1 MEETGIGVTG
11 WNDSPGLCPGG
22 AEVLPK
28 LAKQPGH
35 GISARDPEKS
45 L

>member
-1 MEETGIGVTG
+1 MGSGVNIL
-11 WNDSPGLCPGG
+11 NDSPGLCPAG
-22 AEVLPK
+22 AEALPE

-35 GISARDPEKS
+35 GGSARDPGRN